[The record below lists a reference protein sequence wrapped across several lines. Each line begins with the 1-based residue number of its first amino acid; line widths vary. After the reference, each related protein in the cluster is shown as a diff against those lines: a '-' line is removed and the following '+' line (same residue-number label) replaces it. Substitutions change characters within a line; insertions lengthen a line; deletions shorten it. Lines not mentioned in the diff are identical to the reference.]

1 MKSKTVKFIKRAA
14 VAIFTAACLFCLF
27 LPLPKRISSRET
39 YECVWADGSVTKE
52 SYSSAFESLAGMDGE
67 SVILSRNG
75 ITGKIESEAG
85 AVYDTL
91 EYGNLLE
98 LLECTAAGTRIDG
111 AAIYREF
118 SDRVWYNGEYYIW
131 TGSQI
136 KKVSR
141 AEGGEIVFLEGNVT
155 SRVLNETNAN
165 TVYLR
170 KGSTVSAASFAGSNV
185 KKVYTEAP
193 YAENG
198 GAVYL
203 DTAGGK
209 RLLAALGGVQELSVD
224 TDLAF
229 ADEGALLACQT
240 ITSLTVPFVGS
251 ARSPYGTAYKGEF
264 AHLFSTGKEYRVPE
278 TLASVRVTGGR
289 LISFAFY
296 ACPNLKEIN
305 ACGVEPGEISKTAF
319 SGLTSLE
326 ILHTPK
332 SDVTLTGSFTATVAD
347 CGCTIYIRNH
357 SQK

>member
-1 MKSKTVKFIKRAA
+1 MKRKTVKFLKKAS

-27 LPLPKRISSRET
+27 LPLPKRISNHET
-39 YECVWADGSVTKE
+39 YQCVWADGSVTEE
-52 SYSSAFESLAGMDGE
+52 SFSSAFESLAGMDGE
-67 SVILSRNG
+67 SVILSRKG

-91 EYGNLLE
+91 ESGNLLE
-98 LLECTAAGTRIDG
+98 LLECTSKGTRIDG
-111 AAIYREF
+111 AAIYRVF

-141 AEGGEIVFLEGNVT
+141 AEGGEIVFLEGSVT
-155 SRVLNETNAN
+155 FRVLKETNAN

-170 KGSTVSAASFAGSNV
+170 KGATVSASSFAGSNV
-185 KKVYTEAP
+185 KTVYAEAP
-193 YAENG
+193 YAEKD

-203 DTAGGK
+203 NTAGGK
-209 RLLAALGGVQELSVD
+209 RLLAALGGVKELTID
-224 TDLAF
+224 EDLAF

-240 ITSLTVPFVGS
+240 LTSLTVPFAGS
-251 ARSPYGTAYKGEF
+251 AKSPYGTAYKGEF

-278 TLASVRVTGGR
+278 TLARVRVTGGR

-305 ACGVEPGEISKTAF
+305 ACGIDPNEISQTAF
-319 SGLTSLE
+319 SGLMSLE
-326 ILHTPK
+326 VLHTPK
-332 SDVTLTGSFTATVAD
+332 SDVTLTGSFTSYTAD
-347 CGCTIYIRNH
+347 CGCTVYIRNH
-357 SQK
+357 SQN